1 MFNQGQIVRHKLS
14 PRVHFLVLGQLSP
27 GNYVLRV
34 AAGEVLDLSQ
44 VVVLNEI
51 ELEGVEDEGGERIPE
66 AEDYDWENTP
76 ELGIDDTRKT

>member
-1 MFNQGQIVRHKLS
+1 
-14 PRVHFLVLGQLSP
+14 
-27 GNYVLRV
+27 V

-76 ELGIDDTRKT
+76 ELGIDDLIGR